1 MGAKPF
7 EWISL
12 ITVPQIPKLAQG
24 TVVPA
29 NFGSF
34 LAELG
39 DNKREPEIVSPVSK
53 VEEAVENVLRRTG
66 GFLGGGD
73 GKLEI
78 NLNIDG
84 RTLYSVIVSQD
95 EIERKRHGGR
105 SRLGTVT
112 R

>member
-1 MGAKPF
+1 M
-7 EWISL
+7 
-12 ITVPQIPKLAQG
+12 
-24 TVVPA
+24 PA

-53 VEEAVENVLRRTG
+53 IEEAVENVLSRKNS
-66 GFLGGGD
+66 FFGGD

-78 NLNIDG
+78 NLNVDG

>member
-1 MGAKPF
+1 M
-7 EWISL
+7 
-12 ITVPQIPKLAQG
+12 
-24 TVVPA
+24 PA

-53 VEEAVENVLRRTG
+53 IEEAVENVLKRTG
-66 GFLGGGD
+66 NFFSGD
-73 GKLEI
+73 GKIEI
-78 NLNIDG
+78 NLNVDG

-95 EIERKRHGGR
+95 EIERKRHGGK
-105 SRLGTVT
+105 SRLGTAV

>member
-7 EWISL
+7 EWISP

-39 DNKREPEIVSPVSK
+39 DNKREPEIVSPISTMEK
-53 VEEAVENVLRRTG
+53 AVENVLRRTG

-78 NLNIDG
+78 NLNVDG
-84 RTLYSVIVSQD
+84 RTLYSVIVRQD
-95 EIERKRHGGR
+95 EMERKRHGGR
-105 SRLGTVT
+105 SRLGMAV